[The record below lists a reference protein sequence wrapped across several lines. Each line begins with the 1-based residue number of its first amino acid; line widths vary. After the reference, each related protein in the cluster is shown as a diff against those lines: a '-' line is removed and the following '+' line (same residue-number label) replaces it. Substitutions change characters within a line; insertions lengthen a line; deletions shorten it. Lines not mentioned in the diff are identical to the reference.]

1 MESKALL
8 SECLV
13 TSDNLNSIAIPY
25 MGDTQF
31 RNNPFRRFSRPGS
44 CGDSLSGGK
53 SVITSKHYA
62 NSAYIPSAERP
73 SYEFRTSLTRPK
85 VSPNKHEQDSEEV
98 KHSDSVPYTIK
109 MTREV
114 EQNFSVMKYLRL
126 GSIEEVKF
134 KEVALGTKSKR
145 ASDKTLILDLDG
157 TLIYTLDPS
166 LNYSAIDICHEQ
178 AKLVLYKDNNN
189 SNEVSIKVL
198 IRPHAIE
205 LLKELSKIYEIIVLP
220 LLILGLHRVRAP
232 ICQRRTQASRP
243 QRLLHFPQD
252 IQEQM
257 HMQRRTLFERLADI

>member
-8 SECLV
+8 NECLV
-13 TSDNLNSIAIPY
+13 TSDNLNSIAIPH

-44 CGDSLSGGK
+44 RGNSVCGGK
-53 SVITSKHYA
+53 GVKTSKHYP
-62 NSAYIPSAERP
+62 SSVYIPSAERP
-73 SYEFRTSLTRPK
+73 SYEFHTSPTRPEA
-85 VSPNKHEQDSEEV
+85 SPEKREQDNEEA
-98 KHSDSVPYTIK
+98 KRSDSVPYTVQ

-114 EQNFSVMKYLRL
+114 EHNFSVMKCLRL

-134 KEVALGTKSKR
+134 KEVALGAKSKR

-157 TLIYTLDPS
+157 TLIYTIDPS

-178 AKLVLYKDNNN
+178 AKVVLYKDNNN

-205 LLKELSKIYEIIVLP
+205 LLKELSKVYEIIVLP
-220 LLILGLHRVRAP
+220 
-232 ICQRRTQASRP
+232 
-243 QRLLHFPQD
+243 F
-252 IQEQM
+252 
-257 HMQRRTLFERLADI
+257 